1 MLIPPLRCVLRSLR
15 SSSSARWFPR
25 CGAVVVI
32 AGLFPAVDAGDTVA
46 VLLLGPLFRHAVVAV
61 PQMFA
66 AAAAGDTVLGRRK
79 PRWATPQWTKSII
92 SRHMFAFDMDTSSAW
107 LLEQR
112 ERATRLSSRGI
123 PSATS
128 HAQV

>member
-46 VLLLGPLFRHAVVAV
+46 VLLWGPLFRHAVVAV

-66 AAAAGDTVLGRRK
+66 AAAAGDTVVVLFSISFMLLSVTGVLFLICCCSCYPLFF
-79 PRWATPQWTKSII
+79 PR
-92 SRHMFAFDMDTSSAW
+92 
-107 LLEQR
+107 
-112 ERATRLSSRGI
+112 
-123 PSATS
+123 
-128 HAQV
+128 